1 MESNSPQT
9 IFSDFEIN
17 DLTPENI
24 ADYGVCGYKDIK
36 KHEELRRK
44 ITWFGKYYPRGLR
57 IKIIISRTGG
67 YQGMIEY
74 IPGKYAHRPVD
85 AEGYMFI
92 HCLWAG
98 FRKEYKGRGYA
109 SALIDACIHDAK
121 ESGMKG
127 VAVVT
132 REGSFMVK
140 KDIFIKKGFH
150 LFEEA
155 KPDFELLVLKF
166 DPVEEVPKFKEMS
179 ADKYKTGLTIIRS
192 PQCPFSVKNV
202 EAILRTAKKMN
213 LETRLIELED
223 SATAQSTP
231 CAFGTFCIIFNGEVI
246 SHHPISN
253 TRFENI
259 MAKSLIKSGMTT
271 A

>member
-1 MESNSPQT
+1 MKSISPQT
-9 IFSDFEIN
+9 VFNDFEII

-24 ADYGVCGYKDIK
+24 ADYGVCGYKDTK
-36 KHEELRRK
+36 KQEALRRK
-44 ITWFGKYYPRGLR
+44 INWFGKYYPRGLR
-57 IKIIISRTGG
+57 IKTILSKTGG
-67 YQGMIEY
+67 NQGMIEY
-74 IPGKYAHRPVD
+74 IPGEYAHRPVD
-85 AEGYMFI
+85 AKGYMFI
-92 HCLWAG
+92 HCLFVG
-98 FRKEYKGRGYA
+98 FKNEYKGKGYG
-109 SALIDACIHDAK
+109 SALIDACIKDAK

-132 REGSFMVK
+132 RNGSFMVK
-140 KDIFIKKGFH
+140 KDIFIKRGFH
-150 LFEEA
+150 LVQET

-166 DPVEEVPKFKEMS
+166 DPAAEDPNFKEMS
-179 ADKYKTGLTIIRS
+179 TDKYKTGLTIIRS

-223 SATAQSTP
+223 SAAVQSTP
-231 CAFGTFCIIFNGEVI
+231 CAFGTFCIIYDGEVI

-259 MAKSLIKSGMTT
+259 MKSKNVNTF
-271 A
+271 